1 MKFSNSFFKKE
12 RKGTSLV
19 VQRLRIHLA
28 VQTTLVQSLV
38 GELRSCMPQ
47 STKASMLQLLG
58 PQDTTRESVHCN
70 KESHV
75 TQPRSNA
82 SKYIHTYVYFRDST
96 SFLLYGANSTEMIQ
110 GVQRKEGE
118 CGRNFWNTILLS
130 ENELIR
136 QDRKRTEME
145 WRRRIPP
152 PSPLELLFTCIRVL
166 PDSSSLNIFIS
177 NAVYTFSLHLLW
189 HHIPYY
195 CQPLAGIIFK
205 AT

>member
-1 MKFSNSFFKKE
+1 M
-12 RKGTSLV
+12 

-28 VQTTLVQSLV
+28 VRTTLVQSLV

-70 KESHV
+70 EESHV

-145 WRRRIPP
+145 
-152 PSPLELLFTCIRVL
+152 
-166 PDSSSLNIFIS
+166 
-177 NAVYTFSLHLLW
+177 
-189 HHIPYY
+189 
-195 CQPLAGIIFK
+195 
-205 AT
+205 

>member
-1 MKFSNSFFKKE
+1 M
-12 RKGTSLV
+12 SLV

-28 VQTTLVQSLV
+28 VQKTRVQSPV
-38 GELRSCMPQ
+38 GEPQ
-47 STKASMLQLLG
+47 SIKASVLQLLG
-58 PQDTTRESVHCN
+58 PQDAR
-70 KESHV
+70 KESIHLNEGSHV
-75 TQPRSNA
+75 MQPRSNA
-82 SKYIHTYVYFRDST
+82 SKYIHTYIYFRYST

-136 QDRKRTEME
+136 QDRKCTEME
-145 WRRRIPP
+145 WRGRTPP

-166 PDSSSLNIFIS
+166 SDSSSLNIFIS
-177 NAVYTFSLHLLW
+177 NAVYTFSLNLLW
-189 HHIPYY
+189 CHIPYY

-205 AT
+205 AM